1 MSTRNASKHKTDAR
15 AAQAQAAIST
25 ALGIRLDELLAPTR
39 GAPYVAK
46 ARQVAMYV
54 AHVACGLS
62 LKEVA
67 CSFGRDRSTAA
78 HACHVVED
86 RRDDPRF
93 DQWLSGVEASL
104 CTPHT
109 TRCTPQR
116 APQYATWAYRS

>member
-1 MSTRNASKHKTDAR
+1 MSTRNTGKRKTDAR

-25 ALGIRLDELLAPTR
+25 ALGITLDDLLAPTR

-54 AHVACGLS
+54 AHVAYGLS

-67 CSFGRDRSTAA
+67 CSFGRDRSTAV
-78 HACHVVED
+78 HACRVVED

-104 CTPHT
+104 GTQH
-109 TRCTPQR
+109 
-116 APQYATWAYRS
+116 ATWACHS

>member
-1 MSTRNASKHKTDAR
+1 MSTRNTGKRKTDAR

-25 ALGIRLDELLAPTR
+25 ALGIKLDELLAPTR

-54 AHVACGLS
+54 AHVAYGLS

-67 CSFGRDRSTAA
+67 FSFGRDRSTAM
-78 HACHVVED
+78 HACRVVED

-104 CTPHT
+104 GTQHAA
-109 TRCTPQR
+109 QR
-116 APQYATWAYRS
+116 ATQRATWACGS